1 MLRYKPFMKA
11 DVRRLLH
18 PTSHVSTST
27 KGNFIKGNGKKH
39 DETLVRLAILRP
51 STPKSTYSCQKSAV
65 GQALAA
71 YFAQKAS
78 KRYAIGLTRK
88 RSTHS
93 SFPLSSDMKDFSAT

>member
-1 MLRYKPFMKA
+1 MKA

-18 PTSHVSTST
+18 LTSHVSTCT

-51 STPKSTYSCQKSAV
+51 STPKSTYSWQKSAV

-78 KRYAIGLTRK
+78 KGFATGLTRK
-88 RSTHS
+88 WSTHS
-93 SFPLSSDMKDFSAT
+93 SFPLPSDMKDFSAT

>member
-1 MLRYKPFMKA
+1 MKA

-18 PTSHVSTST
+18 LTSHVSTST
-27 KGNFIKGNGKKH
+27 KGTSIKGNGKKH

-51 STPKSTYSCQKSAV
+51 STPKSKYSWQKSAV

-71 YFAQKAS
+71 YFVQKVS

-88 RSTHS
+88 RSTHI
-93 SFPLSSDMKDFSAT
+93 SFPLPSDMKDFSAT